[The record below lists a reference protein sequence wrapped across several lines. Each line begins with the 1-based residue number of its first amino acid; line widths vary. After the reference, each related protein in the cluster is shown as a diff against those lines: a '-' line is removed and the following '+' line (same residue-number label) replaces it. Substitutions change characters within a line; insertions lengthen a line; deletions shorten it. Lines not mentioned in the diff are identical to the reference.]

1 MTMTTD
7 EKALRDIM
15 SRLEKLERAVFRSG
29 KVTTSKTG
37 KDAKKY
43 KGATGGI
50 RLLAD
55 EGYFDKKHTFGDIC
69 KALENKGYH
78 YTKQAVQT
86 PLNNLSSPKKKL
98 LVALTENGRKLYAK
112 RK

>member
-1 MTMTTD
+1 MTMD
-7 EKALRDIM
+7 EKVLRDIM
-15 SRLEKLERAVFRSG
+15 SRLEKLERAVFHAG
-29 KVTTSKTG
+29 KETTRQERH
-37 KDAKKY
+37 DAKKY

-69 KALENKGYH
+69 KALESKGYH

-98 LVALTENGRKLYAK
+98 LVALTEKGRKLYAK

>member
-1 MTMTTD
+1 MKTED
-7 EKALRDIM
+7 KVLKNIIY
-15 SRLEKLERAVFRSG
+15 RLEKLEGAFFGSAKKAVN
-29 KVTTSKTG
+29 KAPTDT
-37 KDAKKY
+37 KKY

-55 EGYFDKKHTFGDIC
+55 EGFFDKKRSFGEVC
-69 KALENKGYH
+69 KALEGKDYH

-86 PLNNLSSPKKKL
+86 PLNNLSSSKGKL
-98 LVALTENGRKLYAK
+98 LVALIEKGEKRYAK

>member
-1 MTMTTD
+1 MTTD
-7 EKALRDIM
+7 DKTLRDIV

-29 KVTTSKTG
+29 KSAPAQPG

-43 KGATGGI
+43 NGATGGI

-55 EGYFDKKHTFGDIC
+55 EGYFGKKRTFGEIC
-69 KALENKGYH
+69 KALEDKGYH

-98 LVALTENGRKLYAK
+98 LVALTEKGRKLYAK

>member
-1 MTMTTD
+1 MNVD
-7 EKALRDIM
+7 EKVIKQII
-15 SRLEKLERAVFRSG
+15 SRLEKLERADFHSG
-29 KVTTSKTG
+29 KKTAG
-37 KDAKKY
+37 QERPDAKKY

-55 EGYFDKKHTFGDIC
+55 EGYFDKKRTFGDIC
-69 KALENKGYH
+69 KALENKSYH

-86 PLNNLSSPKKKL
+86 PLNNLSSSKKKF
-98 LVALTENGRKLYAK
+98 LVALTEKGRKLYAK

>member
-1 MTMTTD
+1 MTTD
-7 EKALRDIM
+7 EKVLKVIM

-29 KVTTSKTG
+29 KNATTQPD

-55 EGYFDKKHTFGDIC
+55 EGYFDKKRTFGDIC
-69 KALENKGYH
+69 KALENKDYH

-86 PLNNLSSPKKKL
+86 PLNNLSSSKKKL
-98 LVALTENGRKLYAK
+98 LVALTEKGRKLYAK

>member
-1 MTMTTD
+1 MSVN
-7 EKALRDIM
+7 EKALKKIIARID
-15 SRLEKLERAVFRSG
+15 KLESAVFG
-29 KVTTSKTG
+29 TG
-37 KDAKKY
+37 NRAKNSARTDAKKY

-55 EGYFDKKHTFGDIC
+55 EGYFDKKRNFGDIC
-69 KALENKGYH
+69 IALESKGYH

-86 PLNNLSSPKKKL
+86 PLNNLSSTKGKL
-98 LVALTENGRKLYAK
+98 LVALTERGRKQYAK

>member
-1 MTMTTD
+1 MTMD
-7 EKALRDIM
+7 EKVLKVIV

-29 KVTTSKTG
+29 KVTTSKMD

-50 RLLAD
+50 RLLVD
-55 EGYFDKKHTFGDIC
+55 EGYFDKKRTFGDIC
-69 KALENKGYH
+69 KALENKDYH

-98 LVALTENGRKLYAK
+98 LVALTEKGRKLYAK

>member
-1 MTMTTD
+1 MKQD
-7 EKALRDIM
+7 DKGLRKIIA
-15 SRLEKLERAVFRSG
+15 RLEKLEHAVFGSARYT
-29 KVTTSKTG
+29 TTSKVPADT
-37 KDAKKY
+37 KKY

-55 EGYFDKKHTFGDIC
+55 EGFFDKKRSFGEVC
-69 KALENKGYH
+69 KALEGKGYH

-86 PLNNLSSPKKKL
+86 PLNNLSSSKGKL
-98 LVALTENGRKLYAK
+98 LVALTEDGRKLYAK

>member
-1 MTMTTD
+1 
-7 EKALRDIM
+7 M
-15 SRLEKLERAVFRSG
+15 SRLEKLEHAVFYSG
-29 KVTTSKTG
+29 KVAATKTD

-55 EGYFDKKHTFGDIC
+55 EGYFDKKRTFGDIC
-69 KALENKGYH
+69 KALESKGYH

-86 PLNNLSSPKKKL
+86 PLKYMSSSKEKL
-98 LVALTENGRKLYAK
+98 LVVLTEKGRKLYAK

>member
-1 MTMTTD
+1 MKME
-7 EKALRDIM
+7 EKVLKNIIV
-15 SRLEKLERAVFRSG
+15 RLEKLESAVFGS
-29 KVTTSKTG
+29 SKKTVN
-37 KDAKKY
+37 KARLDTEKY

-55 EGYFDKKHTFGDIC
+55 DGFFDKKRSFGEVY
-69 KALENKGYH
+69 KALEGKDYH

-86 PLNNLSSPKKKL
+86 PLNNLSSSTGTL
-98 LVALTENGRKLYAK
+98 LVALTEKGRKLYAK

>member
-1 MTMTTD
+1 MTTD
-7 EKALRDIM
+7 EKVLKAIM
-15 SRLEKLERAVFRSG
+15 SRLEKLERAVFRSR
-29 KVTTSKTG
+29 KVTTSKTD

-50 RLLAD
+50 RLLVD
-55 EGYFDKKHTFGDIC
+55 EGYFDKKRTFGGIC
-69 KALENKGYH
+69 KALENKDYH

-86 PLNNLSSPKKKL
+86 PMNNLSSPKKKL
-98 LVALTENGRKLYAK
+98 LVALTEKGRKLYAK

>member
-1 MTMTTD
+1 MSVD
-7 EKALRDIM
+7 EKTIKQIF

-29 KVTTSKTG
+29 KNAVTQLE

-55 EGYFDKKHTFGDIC
+55 EGYFDKKRTFGDIC
-69 KALENKGYH
+69 KALESKGYH

-86 PLNNLSSPKKKL
+86 PLNNLSSPKKRL
-98 LVALTENGRKLYAK
+98 LVALTEKGRKLYAK

>member
-1 MTMTTD
+1 MTAD
-7 EKALRDIM
+7 EKALRNIV

-29 KVTTSKTG
+29 KSAVTQPE

-55 EGYFDKKHTFGDIC
+55 EGYFDKKRTFGDIC
-69 KALENKGYH
+69 KALESKGYH

-98 LVALTENGRKLYAK
+98 LVALTEKGRKLYAK

>member
-1 MTMTTD
+1 MTTD
-7 EKALRDIM
+7 EKVLRNIM
-15 SRLEKLERAVFRSG
+15 SRLEKLERAVFRSRKG
-29 KVTTSKTG
+29 TTSQAD

-55 EGYFDKKHTFGDIC
+55 EGYFDKKRAFGDIC
-69 KALENKGYH
+69 KALESKGYH

-86 PLNNLSSPKKKL
+86 PLNNLSSSKKKI
-98 LVALTENGRKLYAK
+98 LVALTEKGRKLYAK